1 MVGLLI
7 GGMLPF
13 LFSALAM
20 GAVERAAAAMIVE
33 VRRQFKEIKG
43 LLEGKEKA
51 DYARCVDISTAAAIK
66 EMIFHMLY
74 NINYQMKQKLIRI
87 VVEEQQELENQVS
100 L

>member
-33 VRRQFKEIKG
+33 VRRQFNEIKG
-43 LLEGKEKA
+43 LLDGTGTA
-51 DYARCVDISTAAAIK
+51 DYARCVDISTAA
-66 EMIFHMLY
+66 
-74 NINYQMKQKLIRI
+74 Q
-87 VVEEQQELENQVS
+87 
-100 L
+100 